1 MALGL
6 MRPQVMTT
14 DDLLTLRNVL
24 GLRRRALLDR
34 LATDTGES
42 LNRPTS
48 ACWPTPTPPSRR
60 SMLNWSRWKE
70 VRDET
75 GRSNVR
81 LEPELQ

>member
-1 MALGL
+1 
-6 MRPQVMTT
+6 MTT

-24 GLRRRALLDR
+24 GLRRRALLDG
-34 LATDTGES
+34 LATDPAES

-48 ACWPTPTPPSRR
+48 ACSPTPTPPSRP
-60 SMLNWSRWKE
+60 SVLNWSRWKE

-81 LEPELQ
+81 MEPELR